1 MGQLARC
8 SLSPGQ
14 VHDSVPAAALLE
26 GLTPDAVVA
35 DKAYDTNALLDLIA
49 NLNAAAVIPPKA
61 NRRDQRSWDAQH
73 YKRRNL
79 IERFFCRLKQ
89 FRRIA
94 TRYDKL
100 MRRFESFVH
109 LTAAICWLA

>member
-1 MGQLARC
+1 M
-8 SLSPGQ
+8 
-14 VHDSVPAAALLE
+14 AAGALLD
-26 GLTPDAVVA
+26 GVSAAAVVA
-35 DKAYDTNALLDLIA
+35 DKAYDTNALLELIA
-49 NLNAAAVIPPKA
+49 ASGAKAVIPPRV
-61 NRRDQRSWDAQH
+61 NRLEQRPWDAHQ
-73 YKRRNL
+73 YKHRNL

-109 LTAAICWLA
+109 LSAALCWLA

>member
-14 VHDSVPAAALLE
+14 VHDSVAAAALLD
-26 GLTPDAVVA
+26 GLRPDAVVA
-35 DKAYDTNALLDLIA
+35 DKAYDTNALLDVIA
-49 NLNAAAVIPPKA
+49 SLDATAVIPPKA
-61 NRRDQRSWDAQH
+61 NRRDQRNWDAHH

-89 FRRIA
+89 LRRIA

-100 MRRFESFVH
+100 MRRFESFIH
-109 LTAAICWLA
+109 LTAAVCWLA

>member
-1 MGQLARC
+1 M
-8 SLSPGQ
+8 
-14 VHDSVPAAALLE
+14 AAGALLD
-26 GLTPDAVVA
+26 GVSADAVVA
-35 DKAYDTNALLDLIA
+35 DKAYDTNALLELIA
-49 NLNAAAVIPPKA
+49 ASGAKAVIPPRV
-61 NRRDQRSWDAQH
+61 NRLEQRQWDAHQ
-73 YKRRNL
+73 YKHRNL

-109 LTAAICWLA
+109 LSAALCWLT

>member
-1 MGQLARC
+1 M
-8 SLSPGQ
+8 
-14 VHDSVPAAALLE
+14 AAGALLD
-26 GLTPDAVVA
+26 GVSADAVVA
-35 DKAYDTNALLDLIA
+35 DKAYDTNALLELIA
-49 NLNAAAVIPPKA
+49 ARGAKAVIPPRV
-61 NRRDQRSWDAQH
+61 NRLEQRQWDAHQ
-73 YKRRNL
+73 YKHRNL

-109 LTAAICWLA
+109 LSAALCWLA